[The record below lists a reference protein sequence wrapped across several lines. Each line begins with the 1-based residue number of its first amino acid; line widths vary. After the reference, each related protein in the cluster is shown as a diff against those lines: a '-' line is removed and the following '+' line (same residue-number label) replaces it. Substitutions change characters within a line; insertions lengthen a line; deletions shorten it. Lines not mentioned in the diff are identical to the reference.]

1 MGLKADIEPGGK
13 IIIGDAVVRCE
24 RKRGGRTRLEIIA
37 PKKTRI
43 VPNPTDLDVDA
54 TVRAAQS
61 GQSG

>member
-1 MGLKADIEPGGK
+1 MGLKADIEPGGR

-54 TVRAAQS
+54 TVRAALS
-61 GQSG
+61 GQSE